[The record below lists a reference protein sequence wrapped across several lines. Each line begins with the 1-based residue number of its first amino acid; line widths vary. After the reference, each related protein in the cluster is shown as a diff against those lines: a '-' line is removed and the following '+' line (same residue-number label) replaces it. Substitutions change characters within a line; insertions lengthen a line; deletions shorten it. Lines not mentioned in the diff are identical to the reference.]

1 MKDICSET
9 GKICYSER
17 EAGTILN
24 QSKKAHNKS
33 SSKKRLIRKYRCN
46 ACGTWHLTSMAYLTD
61 DVKEYYKKQQRS
73 KAY

>member
-1 MKDICSET
+1 MREICTET

-24 QSKKAHNKS
+24 CSKKAHNKS
-33 SSKKRLIRKYRCN
+33 NHKKKLTRKYRCN
-46 ACGTWHLTSMAYLTD
+46 ACGTWHLTSMPFITD
-61 DVKEYYKKQQRS
+61 DVKEAYKRQQRI

>member
-1 MKDICSET
+1 MKEVCPVE

-24 QSKKAHNKS
+24 YSKKSHYKS
-33 SSKKRLIRKYRCN
+33 SSKKRLVRKYRCN
-46 ACGTWHLTSMAYLTD
+46 ACGTWHLTSMPYLTD